1 MNNLNHDL
9 DKENGSV
16 HNTMQ
21 NLEIEREEVVKDMKI
36 STFKLINYLKVK
48 ESDRNAADKVL
59 RSFLLK

>member
-1 MNNLNHDL
+1 M
-9 DKENGSV
+9 DKENESV
-16 HNTMQ
+16 QNTMQ